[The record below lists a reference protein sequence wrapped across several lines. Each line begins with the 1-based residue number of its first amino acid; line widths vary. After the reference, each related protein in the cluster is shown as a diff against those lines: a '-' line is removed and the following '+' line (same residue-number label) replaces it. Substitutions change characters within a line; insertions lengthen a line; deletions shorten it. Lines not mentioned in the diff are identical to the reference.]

1 MGLLFLGTSLSWE
14 EGKKHADYIRE
25 HGITQFLNVWR
36 KLKDREGDTLLWG
49 DEIEYMVVSY
59 DNENKNARLSLRQSE
74 ILAKL
79 KDVVLDLCN
88 GCPTSA
94 DTVPTFHPEYGRYM
108 LESTPGAPYN
118 GTVSNLLQVE
128 RNMRYRRKLAKAYLL
143 PHEVPMTITS
153 FPRLGVREVFTDPPT
168 DPAGATS
175 SHSLFLPEEI
185 TNPHARFPTLTANIR
200 RRRGSKVAINV
211 PIYFDTNTPK
221 PFIDPTIPWD
231 RDIYPEDHEARDG
244 AAKPDHIYL
253 DAMGFGMG
261 CCCLQ
266 ITFQACNVDEART
279 VYDALV
285 PVAPI
290 LMALTAAAPAYRG
303 YLSDVDCRW
312 DIISGSVDDRTEEER
327 GLKPLKNNK
336 YVIPKSR
343 YGSVDMYL
351 SQDFNNR
358 PEYNDV
364 SVLVDDKVYQR
375 LRENNIDDLLAKHVA
390 HLFIRDPL
398 VVFSEAIELDDTQS
412 TDHFESLQSTNWQSL
427 RFKPPPANSAIG
439 WRVEFRT
446 MEVQPT
452 DFENAA
458 FSVFVVLLS
467 RAILSFGLNF
477 YIPISRVDENMA
489 RAQRRDAARA
499 EKFWFRKWVWPRA
512 GPPSVSHLN
521 GHINGHSNGHANGH
535 SNGHNGHMNGHANG
549 HTNGHSNGHANGHSH
564 GASTTNDRSPPLSA
578 DQSRCPSPK
587 FPEFMPI
594 EEEYEEMT
602 MDEIINGKGTFPGLL
617 GVVNA
622 YLDSLNVEF
631 TAKLKLKKYLDLIK
645 RRADGSLQTPA
656 TWIRNFIRSH
666 PSYKFDSVVS
676 QEINYDLI
684 NAMDQIERGEREVP
698 ELLPTY
704 YAGSKFDDG
713 CL

>member
-1 MGLLFLGTSLSWE
+1 MGLLFLGTPLSWE

-59 DNENKNARLSLRQSE
+59 DDENKNARLSLRQSE

-79 KDVVLDLCN
+79 QDVVLDLCN
-88 GCPTSA
+88 DCPASA
-94 DTVPTFHPEYGRYM
+94 GSVPTFHPEYGRYM

-118 GTVSNLLQVE
+118 GTVSNLLEVE

-261 CCCLQ
+261 
-266 ITFQACNVDEART
+266 
-279 VYDALV
+279 
-285 PVAPI
+285 
-290 LMALTAAAPAYRG
+290 
-303 YLSDVDCRW
+303 
-312 DIISGSVDDRTEEER
+312 
-327 GLKPLKNNK
+327 
-336 YVIPKSR
+336 
-343 YGSVDMYL
+343 
-351 SQDFNNR
+351 
-358 PEYNDV
+358 
-364 SVLVDDKVYQR
+364 
-375 LRENNIDDLLAKHVA
+375 
-390 HLFIRDPL
+390 
-398 VVFSEAIELDDTQS
+398 SE
-412 TDHFESLQSTNWQSL
+412 
-427 RFKPPPANSAIG
+427 
-439 WRVEFRT
+439 
-446 MEVQPT
+446 
-452 DFENAA
+452 
-458 FSVFVVLLS
+458 
-467 RAILSFGLNF
+467 
-477 YIPISRVDENMA
+477 
-489 RAQRRDAARA
+489 
-499 EKFWFRKWVWPRA
+499 
-512 GPPSVSHLN
+512 
-521 GHINGHSNGHANGH
+521 
-535 SNGHNGHMNGHANG
+535 
-549 HTNGHSNGHANGHSH
+549 
-564 GASTTNDRSPPLSA
+564 
-578 DQSRCPSPK
+578 QSRCPSPK
-587 FPEFMPI
+587 FPEFTPI

-602 MDEIINGKGTFPGLL
+602 MNEIINGKGTFPGLL

-656 TWIRNFIRSH
+656 TWIRNFVRSH
-666 PSYKFDSVVS
+666 PAYKFDSVVS

-684 NAMDQIERGEREVP
+684 SAMDQIERGEREAP
-698 ELLPTY
+698 ELLPAY

>member
-1 MGLLFLGTSLSWE
+1 MGLLFLGTPLSWE
-14 EGKKHADYIRE
+14 EGQKYADYIRE
-25 HGITQFLNVWR
+25 HGVTQFLNIWR
-36 KLKDREGDTLLWG
+36 RLKDREGDTLLWG

-59 DNENKNARLSLRQSE
+59 DDENKNARLSLRQSE

-79 KDVVLDLCN
+79 KNVVTDLCK
-88 GCPTSA
+88 GCPASVGTI
-94 DTVPTFHPEYGRYM
+94 PTFHPEYGRYM
-108 LESTPGAPYN
+108 LESTPGSPYN
-118 GTVSNLLQVE
+118 GTVSNLLAVE
-128 RNMRYRRKLAKAYLL
+128 NNMRYRRKLAKAYLL
-143 PHEVPMTITS
+143 PHEVPTTLTS
-153 FPRLGVREVFTDPPT
+153 FPRLGVRQVFTDPPT

-211 PIYFDTNTPK
+211 PIFFDTNTPK
-221 PFIDPTIPWD
+221 PFIDPTIPWE
-231 RDIYPEDHEARDG
+231 RDIYPEDHARDG

-290 LMALTAAAPAYRG
+290 MMALTAAAPAYRG
-303 YLSDVDCRW
+303 YLADVDCRW

-358 PEYNDV
+358 PEYNDIP
-364 SVLVDDKVYQR
+364 VLVNEQVYQR
-375 LRENNIDDLLAKHVA
+375 LRDNNIDDLLAKHIA

-398 VVFSEAIELDDTQS
+398 VVFSEAIELDDEQS

-458 FSVFVVLLS
+458 FSVFIVLLS

-477 YIPISRVDENMA
+477 YIPISRVDDNMA
-489 RAQRRDAARA
+489 RAQRRGAARD

-512 GPPSVSHLN
+512 GPPLV
-521 GHINGHSNGHANGH
+521 GHASGHNGHSNGHANGH
-535 SNGHNGHMNGHANG
+535 ANGNSNGHINGNGHA
-549 HTNGHSNGHANGHSH
+549 HR
-564 GASTTNDRSPPLSA
+564 ASTDRSPPLSA
-578 DQSRCPSPK
+578 EQSRCPSPG
-587 FPEFMPI
+587 FPELGPI
-594 EEEYEEMT
+594 EDEYEEMT
-602 MDEIINGKGTFPGLL
+602 MDEIINGKGSFPGLL

-631 TAKLKLKKYLDLIK
+631 TAKLKLQKYLDLIK

-656 TWIRNFIRSH
+656 TWIRNFVRSH
-666 PSYKFDSVVS
+666 PAYKFDSVVS

-684 NAMDQIERGEREVP
+684 KTIDKIERGEQQAP
-698 ELLPTY
+698 ELLPSY
-704 YAGSKFDDG
+704 YVGSKHDDG

>member
-1 MGLLFLGTSLSWE
+1 MGLLFLGTPLTWE
-14 EGKKHADYIRE
+14 EGQKHVEYIRE
-25 HGITQFLNVWR
+25 HGITQFLHIWNR
-36 KLKDREGDTLLWG
+36 LKDREGDTLLWG

-59 DNENKNARLSLRQSE
+59 DDENKNARLSLRQSE
-74 ILAKL
+74 ILAQL
-79 KDVVLDLCN
+79 QTVVLDLCN
-88 GCPTSA
+88 GAPASA
-94 DTVPTFHPEYGRYM
+94 GQVPTFHPEYGRYM
-108 LESTPGAPYN
+108 LESTPGSPYT
-118 GTVSNLLQVE
+118 GTVSDLLSVE
-128 RNMRYRRKLAKAYLL
+128 RNMRYRRKLARAYLR
-143 PHEVPMTITS
+143 PHEVPMTLTS

-168 DPAGATS
+168 SADGAVS

-211 PIYFDTNTPK
+211 PVFFDTNTPK

-231 RDIYPEDHEARDG
+231 RNIYPEDHEARDG

-266 ITFQACNVDEART
+266 ITFQACNVQEART

-285 PVAPI
+285 PIAPI
-290 LMALTAAAPAYRG
+290 LMALTASSPAYRG

-312 DIISGSVDDRTEEER
+312 DVISGSVDDRTEEER

-336 YVIPKSR
+336 SVIPKSR
-343 YGSVDMYL
+343 YSSVDMYI
-351 SQDFNNR
+351 SQDYNNR

-364 SVLVDDKVYQR
+364 PVLYDEKSYDR
-375 LRENNIDDLLAKHVA
+375 LREHGIDDLLSKHIA

-398 VVFSEAIELDDTQS
+398 VIFSESLFLDDTTS

-427 RFKPPPANSAIG
+427 RFKPPPPNSPIG

-446 MEVQPT
+446 MEVQVT

-458 FSVFVVLLS
+458 FAVFVVLLS

-477 YIPISRVDENMA
+477 YVPIGRVGENFGRGM
-489 RAQRRDAARA
+489 RRDAARG
-499 EKFWFRKWVWPRA
+499 EKFWFRKWVWPA
-512 GPPSVSHLN
+512 GGAPAFGHVNGNGAANGTGNGNGAAGN
-521 GHINGHSNGHANGH
+521 GHHHPR
-535 SNGHNGHMNGHANG
+535 
-549 HTNGHSNGHANGHSH
+549 TP
-564 GASTTNDRSPPLSA
+564 TDRSPPPSA
-578 DQSRCPSPK
+578 EQSRCPSPGV
-587 FPEFMPI
+587 PEFGPV
-594 EEEYEEMT
+594 EDEYEEMT
-602 MDEIINGKGTFPGLL
+602 MNEIINGKGSFPGLL

-631 TAKLKLKKYLDLIK
+631 TAKSKMKRYLELIR
-645 RRADGSLQTPA
+645 RRADGTLQTPA
-656 TWIRNFIRSH
+656 TWIRNFVRSH
-666 PSYKFDSVVS
+666 PAYKFDSVVS
-676 QEINYDLI
+676 QEINYDLV
-684 NAMDQIERGEREVP
+684 NALDKIERGEMEAP
-698 ELLPTY
+698 ELLPSY
-704 YAGSKFDDG
+704 YVGSKLDDG

>member
-1 MGLLFLGTSLSWE
+1 MGLLFLGTPLSWE
-14 EGKKHADYIRE
+14 EGAKHADYIRE

-59 DNENKNARLSLRQSE
+59 DDENKNARLSLRQSE

-79 KDVVLDLCN
+79 QDVVLDLCN
-88 GCPTSA
+88 DRPAATGS
-94 DTVPTFHPEYGRYM
+94 VPTFHPEYGRYM

-118 GTVSNLLQVE
+118 GTVPNLLEVE
-128 RNMRYRRKLAKAYLL
+128 RNMRYRRKLAKAHLL
-143 PHEVPMTITS
+143 PHEVPMTLTS

-211 PIYFDTNTPK
+211 PIYFDENTPK
-221 PFIDPTIPWD
+221 PFIDHTIPWD

-261 CCCLQ
+261 CSCLQ

-285 PVAPI
+285 PVAPV

-364 SVLVDDKVYQR
+364 PILVDDKVYQR

-458 FSVFVVLLS
+458 FSIFVVLLS

-489 RAQRRDAARA
+489 KAQRRDAARG
-499 EKFWFRKWVWPRA
+499 EKFWFRKWVWPMA
-512 GPPSVSHLN
+512 GPPSVNHLN
-521 GHINGHSNGHANGH
+521 GHANGHSNGHANGH
-535 SNGHNGHMNGHANG
+535 ANGHSNG
-549 HTNGHSNGHANGHSH
+549 HTNGHSPGPSPI
-564 GASTTNDRSPPLSA
+564 NDRSPPLSA
-578 DQSRCPSPK
+578 EQSRCPSPK
-587 FPEFMPI
+587 FPEFKPI

-602 MDEIINGKGTFPGLL
+602 MNEIINGKGSFPGLL

-656 TWIRNFIRSH
+656 TWMRNFIRTH
-666 PSYKFDSVVS
+666 PAYKFDSVVS

-684 NAMDQIERGEREVP
+684 KAMDQIERGERAAP
-698 ELLPTY
+698 ELLPAC

>member
-1 MGLLFLGTSLSWE
+1 MGLLFLGTPLSWE

-49 DEIEYMVVSY
+49 DEIEYIVVSY
-59 DNENKNARLSLRQSE
+59 DDDNKNARLSLRQSE

-88 GCPTSA
+88 GCPASA
-94 DTVPTFHPEYGRYM
+94 GSVPTFHPEYGRYM

-118 GTVSNLLQVE
+118 GTVSNLLEVE

-143 PHEVPMTITS
+143 PHEVPMTLTN
-153 FPRLGVREVFTDPPT
+153 FPRLGVREVFTDPPA

-231 RDIYPEDHEARDG
+231 RNIYPEDHEARDG

-327 GLKPLKNNK
+327 GLKPLKDNK

-364 SVLVDDKVYQR
+364 PVLIDEKVYDR
-375 LRENNIDDLLAKHVA
+375 LRENNIDDLLAKHIA

-398 VVFSEAIELDDTQS
+398 VVFSEAIELDDTKS
-412 TDHFESLQSTNWQSL
+412 TDHFESLQSTNWQS
-427 RFKPPPANSAIG
+427 
-439 WRVEFRT
+439 
-446 MEVQPT
+446 
-452 DFENAA
+452 
-458 FSVFVVLLS
+458 
-467 RAILSFGLNF
+467 
-477 YIPISRVDENMA
+477 
-489 RAQRRDAARA
+489 
-499 EKFWFRKWVWPRA
+499 
-512 GPPSVSHLN
+512 SVSNHPQPAVPSDGESSSARWKFSRQTSRTLPFRF
-521 GHINGHSNGHANGH
+521 S
-535 SNGHNGHMNGHANG
+535 SC
-549 HTNGHSNGHANGHSH
+549 SFRE
-564 GASTTNDRSPPLSA
+564 RS
-578 DQSRCPSPK
+578 
-587 FPEFMPI
+587 
-594 EEEYEEMT
+594 
-602 MDEIINGKGTFPGLL
+602 
-617 GVVNA
+617 
-622 YLDSLNVEF
+622 
-631 TAKLKLKKYLDLIK
+631 
-645 RRADGSLQTPA
+645 
-656 TWIRNFIRSH
+656 
-666 PSYKFDSVVS
+666 
-676 QEINYDLI
+676 
-684 NAMDQIERGEREVP
+684 
-698 ELLPTY
+698 
-704 YAGSKFDDG
+704 
-713 CL
+713 

>member
-1 MGLLFLGTSLSWE
+1 MGLLFLGTPLSWE
-14 EGKKHADYIRE
+14 EGKQHADYIRE
-25 HGITQFLNVWR
+25 HGVTQFLNIWR
-36 KLKDREGDTLLWG
+36 KLKDREGDNLLWG

-59 DNENKNARLSLRQSE
+59 DDENKNARLSLRQSE
-74 ILAKL
+74 ILAQL
-79 KDVVLDLCN
+79 QEVVLDLCN
-88 GCPTSA
+88 GSPASA
-94 DTVPTFHPEYGRYM
+94 GSVPTFHPEYGRYM
-108 LESTPGAPYN
+108 LESTPGSPYN
-118 GTVSNLLQVE
+118 GTVPNLLAVE
-128 RNMRYRRKLAKAYLL
+128 KNMRYRRKLAKAYLK
-143 PHEVPMTITS
+143 PHEVPMTLTS

-168 DPAGATS
+168 DPAGAVS
-175 SHSLFLPEEI
+175 SHSLFLPEEV

-211 PIYFDTNTPK
+211 PIYFDTNTPR

-231 RDIYPEDHEARDG
+231 RNIYPEDHEARDG
-244 AAKPDHIYL
+244 AAKPDHIYM

-266 ITFQACNVDEART
+266 ITFQACNVAEART

-290 LMALTAAAPAYRG
+290 LMALTASSPAYRG

-312 DIISGSVDDRTEEER
+312 DVISGAVDDRTEEER
-327 GLKPLKNNK
+327 GLKPLKENK

-351 SQDFNNR
+351 SEDYNNR

-364 SVLVDDKVYQR
+364 PVLVDEQVYNR
-375 LRENNIDDLLAKHVA
+375 LRDNNIDDLLAKHIS

-398 VVFSEAIELDDTQS
+398 VIFSEAITQVDDTLS

-446 MEVQPT
+446 MEVQIT

-458 FSVFVVLLS
+458 YAVFVVLLS

-477 YIPISRVDENMA
+477 YIPISRVDENMKKGMK
-489 RAQRRDAARA
+489 RDAVKG
-499 EKFWFRKWVWPRA
+499 EKFWFRKWVWGRGGVP
-512 GPPSVSHLN
+512 L
-521 GHINGHSNGHANGH
+521 GHASGTGKAHVNGKAH
-535 SNGHNGHMNGHANG
+535 PS
-549 HTNGHSNGHANGHSH
+549 S
-564 GASTTNDRSPPLSA
+564 DRSPPRSA
-578 DQSRCPSPK
+578 EQSRCPSPGAP
-587 FPEFMPI
+587 PERGPV

-602 MDEIINGKGTFPGLL
+602 INEIVNGKDSFPGLL
-617 GVVNA
+617 GIVNA

-631 TAKLKLKKYLDLIK
+631 TAKVKLQKYLNLIK
-645 RRADGSLQTPA
+645 RRADGSLMTTA
-656 TWIRNFIRSH
+656 GWIRNFIRSH
-666 PSYKFDSVVS
+666 PKYQFDSVVS
-676 QEINYDLI
+676 QEINYDLV
-684 NAMDQIERGEREVP
+684 NALDQMFV
-698 ELLPTY
+698 LVSLF
-704 YAGSKFDDG
+704 SF
-713 CL
+713 

>member
-1 MGLLFLGTSLSWE
+1 MQTIFESMALPSSSMCGESSRTGRAIIYS
-14 EGKKHADYIRE
+14 G
-25 HGITQFLNVWR
+25 
-36 KLKDREGDTLLWG
+36 G
-49 DEIEYMVVSY
+49 DEIEYIVVSY

-79 KDVVLDLCN
+79 KDVVNDLCN
-88 GCPTSA
+88 GCPASA
-94 DTVPTFHPEYGRYM
+94 GSVPTFHPEYGRYM

-118 GTVSNLLQVE
+118 GTVSNLLEVE

-143 PHEVPMTITS
+143 PHEVPMTLTS

-244 AAKPDHIYL
+244 AAKPNHIYL

-266 ITFQACNVDEART
+266 ITFQACNVNEART

-364 SVLVDDKVYQR
+364 PVLVDEKVYDR
-375 LRENNIDDLLAKHVA
+375 LRKNNIDDLLAKHIA

-446 MEVQPT
+446 MEAQPT

-458 FSVFVVLLS
+458 FSIFVVLLS

-489 RAQRRDAARA
+489 RAQKRNAARE
-499 EKFWFRKWVWPRA
+499 EKFWFR
-512 GPPSVSHLN
+512 
-521 GHINGHSNGHANGH
+521 
-535 SNGHNGHMNGHANG
+535 
-549 HTNGHSNGHANGHSH
+549 
-564 GASTTNDRSPPLSA
+564 NDRSPPLSA

-587 FPEFMPI
+587 FPELTPV

-602 MDEIINGKGTFPGLL
+602 MNEIINGKGSFPGLL

-622 YLDSLNVEF
+622 YLDSLNIEF

-666 PSYKFDSVVS
+666 PAYKFDSIVS

-684 NAMDQIERGEREVP
+684 NAIDQIERGERAAP
-698 ELLPTY
+698 ELLPDY
-704 YAGSKFDDG
+704 YTGSKFDDG

>member
-1 MGLLFLGTSLSWE
+1 MGLLFLGTPLTWE
-14 EGKKHADYIRE
+14 EGQKYADHIRE
-25 HGITQFLNVWR
+25 HGITQFLNIWR

-59 DNENKNARLSLRQSE
+59 DDENKNARLSLRQSE

-79 KDVVLDLCN
+79 QGVVLDLCK
-88 GCPTSA
+88 GAPASA
-94 DTVPTFHPEYGRYM
+94 GSVPTFHPEYGRYM
-108 LESTPGAPYN
+108 LESTPGSPYN
-118 GTVSNLLQVE
+118 GTVSNLLTVE
-128 RNMRYRRKLAKAYLL
+128 QNMRYRRKLARAYLL
-143 PHEVPMTITS
+143 PHEVPMTLTS

-200 RRRGSKVAINV
+200 RRRGAKVAINV
-211 PIYFDTNTPK
+211 PLFFDTNTPR
-221 PFIDPTIPWD
+221 PFIDPTIPWE

-290 LMALTAAAPAYRG
+290 LMALTASSPAYRG

-312 DIISGSVDDRTEEER
+312 DIISGSVDDRTDEER
-327 GLKPLKNNK
+327 GLKPLKDKK

-358 PEYNDV
+358 PEYNDIP
-364 SVLVDDKVYQR
+364 VLVDEKVYSR
-375 LRENNIDDLLAKHVA
+375 LRDNNIDDLLAKHIA

-398 VVFSEAIELDDTQS
+398 VVFSEAIDLDDEKS

-489 RAQRRDAARA
+489 RAQKRNAAG
-499 EKFWFRKWVWPRA
+499 EQKFWFRKWVWPRA
-512 GPPSVSHLN
+512 GPPLV
-521 GHINGHSNGHANGH
+521 
-535 SNGHNGHMNGHANG
+535 G
-549 HTNGHSNGHANGHSH
+549 HTNGHSNGSAQSSGRSSPNGHSNGHVHTNGHAHSNGNGHANGHGH
-564 GASTTNDRSPPLSA
+564 RTPQDRSPPLSA
-578 DQSRCPSPK
+578 DQSRCPSPG
-587 FPEFMPI
+587 FPELGPV
-594 EEEYEEMT
+594 EDEYEEMT
-602 MDEIINGKGTFPGLL
+602 MDEIINGKGSFPGLL

-645 RRADGSLQTPA
+645 NRADGSLQTPA

-666 PSYKFDSVVS
+666 PAYKFDSVVS
-676 QEINYDLI
+676 QEINYDLVT
-684 NAMDQIERGEREVP
+684 ALDKIERGDREAP
-698 ELLPTY
+698 ELLPSY
-704 YAGSKFDDG
+704 YRGSKHDDG

>member
-1 MGLLFLGTSLSWE
+1 MGLLFLGTPLSWE
-14 EGKKHADYIRE
+14 EGKQHADYIRE

-36 KLKDREGDTLLWG
+36 KLKDREGDGLLWG

-59 DNENKNARLSLRQSE
+59 DDENKNARLSLRQSE
-74 ILAKL
+74 ILAQL
-79 KDVVLDLCN
+79 QSVVLDLCN
-88 GCPTSA
+88 GSPATAGS
-94 DTVPTFHPEYGRYM
+94 VPTFHPEYGRYM
-108 LESTPGAPYN
+108 LESTPGSPYN
-118 GTVSNLLQVE
+118 GTVSNLLAVE
-128 RNMRYRRKLAKAYLL
+128 KNMRYRRKLAKAYLK

-168 DPAGATS
+168 DPAGAIS

-211 PIYFDTNTPK
+211 PVYFDTNTPR
-221 PFIDPTIPWD
+221 PFIDPTIPWN
-231 RDIYPEDHEARDG
+231 RNIYPEDHEARDG
-244 AAKPDHIYL
+244 AAKPDHIYM

-266 ITFQACNVDEART
+266 ITFQASNVSEART

-290 LMALTAAAPAYRG
+290 LMALTASSPAYRG
-303 YLSDVDCRW
+303 YLSDIDCRW
-312 DIISGSVDDRTEEER
+312 DVISGAVDDRTEEER
-327 GLKPLKNNK
+327 GLKPLKENK

-351 SQDFNNR
+351 SNDYDNR

-364 SVLVDDKVYQR
+364 PVLIDEKVYER
-375 LRENNIDDLLAKHVA
+375 LRDNNIDDLLAKHIA

-398 VVFSEAIELDDTQS
+398 VVFSEAITQVDDKLS

-427 RFKPPPANSAIG
+427 RFKPPPAGSAIG

-477 YIPISRVDENMA
+477 YIPISKVDENMKRGMKRGA
-489 RAQRRDAARA
+489 VRS
-499 EKFWFRKWVWPRA
+499 EKFWFRKWVWGRGGVPIVHEA
-512 GPPSVSHLN
+512 N
-521 GHINGHSNGHANGH
+521 GRGHVHANGNGDVK
-535 SNGHNGHMNGHANG
+535 NGHRYGR
-549 HTNGHSNGHANGHSH
+549 S
-564 GASTTNDRSPPLSA
+564 DCWSPPRSA
-578 DQSRCPSPK
+578 EQSRCPSPGT
-587 FPEFMPI
+587 PSERGPV
-594 EEEYEEMT
+594 EDEYEEMT
-602 MDEIINGKGTFPGLL
+602 IDEIINGKDSFPGLM

-631 TAKLKLKKYLDLIK
+631 TAKLKLQRYLNLIK
-645 RRADGSLQTPA
+645 RRADGSLLTPA

-666 PSYKFDSVVS
+666 PKYQFDSVVS

-684 NAMDQIERGEREVP
+684 NALDQIERGEKDAP
-698 ELLPTY
+698 DLLPSY
-704 YAGSKFDDG
+704 YVGSKLDDG

>member
-1 MGLLFLGTSLSWE
+1 MGLLFLGTPLSWE
-14 EGKKHADYIRE
+14 EGKQHAEYIRE
-25 HGITQFLNVWR
+25 HGVTQFLNIWR

-59 DNENKNARLSLRQSE
+59 DDENKNARLSLRQSE
-74 ILAKL
+74 ILAQL
-79 KDVVLDLCN
+79 QEVVLDLCN
-88 GCPTSA
+88 GSPASA
-94 DTVPTFHPEYGRYM
+94 GSVPTFHPEYGRYM
-108 LESTPGAPYN
+108 LESTPGSPYN
-118 GTVSNLLQVE
+118 GTVPNLLAVE
-128 RNMRYRRKLAKAYLL
+128 KNMRYRRKLAKAYLR
-143 PHEVPMTITS
+143 PHEVPMTLTS

-168 DPAGATS
+168 DPTGAIS

-211 PIYFDTNTPK
+211 PIYFDTNTPR

-231 RDIYPEDHEARDG
+231 RNIYPEDHEARDG
-244 AAKPDHIYL
+244 AAKPDHIYM

-266 ITFQACNVDEART
+266 ITFQACNVSEART

-290 LMALTAAAPAYRG
+290 LMALTASSPAYRG

-312 DIISGSVDDRTEEER
+312 DVISGAVDDRTEEER
-327 GLKPLKNNK
+327 GLKPLKENK

-351 SQDFNNR
+351 SEDYNNR
-358 PEYNDV
+358 PEYNDIP
-364 SVLVDDKVYQR
+364 VLIDEQVYNR
-375 LRENNIDDLLAKHVA
+375 LRDNNIDDLLAKHIS

-398 VVFSEAIELDDTQS
+398 VIFSEAITQIDDTLS

-446 MEVQPT
+446 MEVQIT

-458 FSVFVVLLS
+458 YAVFVVLLS

-477 YIPISRVDENMA
+477 YVPISRVDENMK
-489 RAQRRDAARA
+489 RGMKRDAVRG
-499 EKFWFRKWVWPRA
+499 ERFWFRKWVWGRGGVP
-512 GPPSVSHLN
+512 L
-521 GHINGHSNGHANGH
+521 GHANG
-535 SNGHNGHMNGHANG
+535 SGHANG
-549 HTNGHSNGHANGHSH
+549 KDKVHGNGKTHRSP
-564 GASTTNDRSPPLSA
+564 DRSPPRSA
-578 DQSRCPSPK
+578 EQSRCPSPGAP
-587 FPEFMPI
+587 PERGPV
-594 EEEYEEMT
+594 EDEYEEMT
-602 MDEIINGKGTFPGLL
+602 INEIINGKDSFPGLL
-617 GVVNA
+617 GIVNA

-631 TAKLKLKKYLDLIK
+631 TAKLKLQKYLSLIK
-645 RRADGSLQTPA
+645 QRADGSLMTTA
-656 TWIRNFIRSH
+656 SWIRDFIRSH
-666 PSYKFDSVVS
+666 PKYQFDSIVS
-676 QEINYDLI
+676 QEINYDLV
-684 NAMDQIERGEREVP
+684 NALDQIERGEREAP
-698 ELLPTY
+698 GLLPSY
-704 YAGSKFDDG
+704 YVGSKLDDG

>member
-1 MGLLFLGTSLSWE
+1 MGLLFLGTPLSWE
-14 EGKKHADYIRE
+14 EGKQHADYIRE
-25 HGITQFLNVWR
+25 HGITQFLNIWR
-36 KLKDREGDTLLWG
+36 KLKDREGDGLLWG

-59 DNENKNARLSLRQSE
+59 DDENKNARLSLRQSE
-74 ILAKL
+74 ILAEL
-79 KDVVLDLCN
+79 QNVVLDLCN
-88 GCPTSA
+88 GSPATAGS
-94 DTVPTFHPEYGRYM
+94 VPTFHPEYGRYM
-108 LESTPGAPYN
+108 LESTPGSPYN
-118 GTVSNLLQVE
+118 GTVSNLLAVE
-128 RNMRYRRKLAKAYLL
+128 KNMRYRRKLAKAYLR
-143 PHEVPMTITS
+143 PHEVPMTLTS

-168 DPAGATS
+168 DPAGAIS

-200 RRRGSKVAINV
+200 RRRGSKVAINI
-211 PIYFDTNTPK
+211 PIYFDTKTPK

-244 AAKPDHIYL
+244 AAKPDHIYM

-266 ITFQACNVDEART
+266 ITFQACNVAEART

-290 LMALTAAAPAYRG
+290 LMALTASSPAYRG

-312 DIISGSVDDRTEEER
+312 DVISGAVDDRTEEER
-327 GLKPLKNNK
+327 GLKPLKENK

-351 SQDFNNR
+351 SDDYNNR

-364 SVLVDDKVYQR
+364 PVLIDDQVYKR
-375 LRENNIDDLLAKHVA
+375 LRDNKIDNLLAKHIA

-398 VVFSEAIELDDTQS
+398 VVFSEAITQVDDTRS

-446 MEVQPT
+446 MEVQIT

-458 FSVFVVLLS
+458 FSIFVVLLS

-477 YIPISRVDENMA
+477 YIPISKVDENMK
-489 RAQRRDAARA
+489 RAMKRNAARG
-499 EKFWFRKWVWPRA
+499 EKFWFRKWVWGRGGVPVD
-512 GPPSVSHLN
+512 PSAEHVK
-521 GHINGHSNGHANGH
+521 
-535 SNGHNGHMNGHANG
+535 M
-549 HTNGHSNGHANGHSH
+549 HSH
-564 GASTTNDRSPPLSA
+564 RSARGSDCSPPRSA
-578 DQSRCPSPK
+578 EQSRCPSPGAL
-587 FPEFMPI
+587 PERGPVGD
-594 EEEYEEMT
+594 EYEEMT
-602 MDEIINGKGTFPGLL
+602 MDEIINGKDSFPGLL

-631 TAKLKLKKYLDLIK
+631 TAKLKLQRYLNLIK
-645 RRADGSLQTPA
+645 RRADGSLVTPA

-666 PSYKFDSVVS
+666 PKYNFDSVVS
-676 QEINYDLI
+676 QEVNYDLV
-684 NAMDQIERGEREVP
+684 NALDQIERGEREAP
-698 ELLPTY
+698 DLLPSY
-704 YAGSKFDDG
+704 YVGSRNDDG